1 MDRLPQRRFVG
12 KTKFSLRET
21 SFLRHQTLSMPSKG
35 GLSLAQTIDTGL
47 LHDFQTLFEN
57 LLSLRFYIDSNEKE
71 HPENTGLSDDAKKLF
86 KEIENQYG
94 SEKLNCLPDLKS
106 CWSKTPG
113 RIARMALQHH
123 CVRVVSGENIH
134 PTVIDVDSM
143 QSAITIGRWY
153 ANEASRVYALLG
165 CGSENE
171 DARERREI
179 LDVLRGLGGSAS
191 IAEIGQRRHKYRNP
205 AEKTKAEKILRQQ
218 VTDGK
223 MKSETITTGGAP
235 KEVFA
240 ILE

>member
-1 MDRLPQRRFVG
+1 MLARFLLSFPPER
-12 KTKFSLRET
+12 KTQWT
-21 SFLRHQTLSMPSKG
+21 DT
-35 GLSLAQTIDTGL
+35 TIDTDL
-47 LHDFQTLFEN
+47 LRDVQTMFDD
-57 LLSLRFYIDSNEKE
+57 LLSLGFYIDSNEKE
-71 HPENTGLSDDAKKLF
+71 HPENIGLSDDAKDLF

-94 SEKLNCLPDLKS
+94 SEKLNCHPDLKS

-113 RIARMALQHH
+113 RIARIALQHH
-123 CVRVVSGENIH
+123 CVRVVTCENIH
-134 PTVIDVDSM
+134 PTIIDADSM

-171 DARERREI
+171 DTREGREI

-191 IAEIGQRRHKYRNP
+191 IAEIGQRKHRYRNP
-205 AEKTKAEKILRQQ
+205 AEKIRVEKILRQQ

-235 KEVFA
+235 KEVFTL
-240 ILE
+240 LE